1 MVAVHRDGE
10 VVGHLPVEL
19 AHAPAARCGHLLHT
33 AHEFVLRNHH
43 GRLVGRH
50 RLERNVV
57 VYLFVLGHLAL
68 EYRAQQLLLRFG
80 ERHPDVVL
88 LLDELVDHIAVHA
101 HETRLLVFR
110 LVPVDIVVV
119 QLAVHQ
125 QHVVALAPGG
135 FEERVFFHGVVHIEQ
150 HDGLVLVGLVLL
162 YLLEILL
169 GREILALDVLPEHE
183 ILRLLGE
190 LLVGE
195 DAVLDKDLQVVPFR
209 LVIRAHRVEQ
219 LLQPVCDLAGDV
231 IRDLLHVG
239 IALQVAPRHVQRNVR
254 RVDHAVQQR
263 QVFGH
268 DAFDLVG
275 HVDLVRIELYLV
287 LLNLE
292 VVVYLREIEDARQVE
307 RVVDVQVDREQRL
320 VAHGVELVVKLLV
333 LLLGNVGRLARPQ
346 RVDVVDDVV
355 LVRVDVL
362 AVLPLLDLAE
372 GNRDRQETAVLAQQ
386 PLDFR
391 ILGIFERILRQV
403 QDDGRT
409 AVMRLVG
416 LLHFEF
422 GRPGAAPAHGLGT
435 LLPGFRNDLHLVGH
449 HERRVETQSE
459 MPDDRL
465 VLVLL
470 HELLG
475 SRESDLVDVFVDLF
489 GRHAD
494 AAVGYGQ
501 RFGILV
507 RRNADRQVAQVALHF
522 ADRREGLQF
531 LGCVDCIGDQ
541 LAQENLMV

>member
-1 MVAVHRDGE
+1 M
-10 VVGHLPVEL
+10 
-19 AHAPAARCGHLLHT
+19 
-33 AHEFVLRNHH
+33 
-43 GRLVGRH
+43 
-50 RLERNVV
+50 
-57 VYLFVLGHLAL
+57 
-68 EYRAQQLLLRFG
+68 
-80 ERHPDVVL
+80 
-88 LLDELVDHIAVHA
+88 
-101 HETRLLVFR
+101 
-110 LVPVDIVVV
+110 
-119 QLAVHQ
+119 
-125 QHVVALAPGG
+125 
-135 FEERVFFHGVVHIEQ
+135 
-150 HDGLVLVGLVLL
+150 
-162 YLLEILL
+162 
-169 GREILALDVLPEHE
+169 
-183 ILRLLGE
+183 
-190 LLVGE
+190 
-195 DAVLDKDLQVVPFR
+195 
-209 LVIRAHRVEQ
+209 
-219 LLQPVCDLAGDV
+219 
-231 IRDLLHVG
+231 
-239 IALQVAPRHVQRNVR
+239 
-254 RVDHAVQQR
+254 
-263 QVFGH
+263 
-268 DAFDLVG
+268 
-275 HVDLVRIELYLV
+275 
-287 LLNLE
+287 
-292 VVVYLREIEDARQVE
+292 E
-307 RVVDVQVDREQRL
+307 RVVDVQVDREQRF
-320 VAHGVELVVKLLV
+320 VAHGVELVVKFLV

-346 RVDVVDDVV
+346 RIDVVDDVV

-386 PLDFR
+386 SLDFR

-435 LLPGFRNDLHLVGH
+435 LLPGFRYDLHLVGH

-475 SRESDLVDVFVDLF
+475 PRESDLVDVFVDLF

-531 LGCVDCIGDQ
+531 LGCVDSIGDQ
-541 LAQENLMV
+541 LAQENLMIRIKELFDYGEYILRRYSDFSVFHSFIVVF